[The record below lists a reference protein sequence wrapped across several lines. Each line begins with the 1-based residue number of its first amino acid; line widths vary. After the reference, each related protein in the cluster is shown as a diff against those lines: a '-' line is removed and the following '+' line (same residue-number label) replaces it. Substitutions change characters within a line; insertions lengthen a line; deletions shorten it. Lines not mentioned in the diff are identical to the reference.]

1 MGADV
6 TGSLTWQG
14 RPERQRLS
22 VVRIE
27 TFTTSFKFYL
37 ERFVGFYSGIQVIG
51 DSPAGPGRPE
61 ANWRWGRQAQGKCST
76 SLSHCTVARRQ
87 ARVNSLDSEIR
98 P

>member
-37 ERFVGFYSGIQVIG
+37 ERFVGLYSGIQVTVQ
-51 DSPAGPGRPE
+51 GRPE

-76 SLSHCTVARRQ
+76 YLSHCTVARRQ